1 MKAIKILMKVV
12 LTIVFMYVISA
23 QINMIYEHLHIDIVT
38 YTQVIIVITCIL
50 MFIATWWKFRIYMGQ
65 IMKYICYL
73 LISIALFLHYFITG
87 WTCLTR
93 DENDDTVFLFRVY
106 DLPLLLSL
114 FVLIFSYYFIYK
126 LPVKKRDE

>member
-1 MKAIKILMKVV
+1 MKVV

-73 LISIALFLHYFITG
+73 LISIALFLQYFITG

-93 DENDDTVFLFRVY
+93 DENDDTVFLFWVY

>member
-73 LISIALFLHYFITG
+73 LISIALFLQYFITG

-93 DENDDTVFLFRVY
+93 DENDDTVFLFWVY

>member
-50 MFIATWWKFRIYMGQ
+50 ISIATWWKFHVFMGQ
-65 IMKYICYL
+65 IMKCTCYL
-73 LISIALFLHYFITG
+73 LISIALFIQYFVTG
-87 WTCLTR
+87 WTWLTK
-93 DENDDTVFLFRVY
+93 DEGNDMVFLFWVY

-126 LPVKKRDE
+126 LPVKKIDE